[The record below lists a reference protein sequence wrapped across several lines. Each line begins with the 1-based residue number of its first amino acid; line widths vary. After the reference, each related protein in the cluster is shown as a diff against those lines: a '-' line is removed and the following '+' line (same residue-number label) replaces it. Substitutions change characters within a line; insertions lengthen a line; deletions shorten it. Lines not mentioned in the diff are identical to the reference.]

1 MAQED
6 AEGEVRP
13 SLPQAVLTVSATEG
27 TGMAQLNQE
36 LRVLLE

>member
-27 TGMAQLNQE
+27 TGVAQLNQE
-36 LRVLLE
+36 LHVLLE